1 MSETCKMKD
10 AGQRGVCGKKAVTSF
25 SIGPGPMSPTDYL
38 ATTMQVPVCAD
49 HANVVTTAVPVRT
62 RPLEVDASRPPP
74 PLPSRCGNGG
84 RGIIA
89 VPPEAGR

>member
-25 SIGPGPMSPTDYL
+25 SIGPGPMCPTDYL

-49 HANVVTTAVPVRT
+49 HANVLYKVADLGYP
-62 RPLEVDASRPPP
+62 SRYSGFGDDGGARQDPPP
-74 PLPSRCGNGG
+74 GG
-84 RGIIA
+84 
-89 VPPEAGR
+89 